1 MIELILKNGG
11 LNDDVVY
18 IAENGKVFKG
28 NFVAIIEYYTFLNEW
43 NNKKHYKSFK
53 TLENLY
59 KFIDKNYKNVTL
71 EY

>member
-1 MIELILKNGG
+1 MVELILKNGV
-11 LNDDVVY
+11 LNDDIVY

-28 NFVAIIEYYTFLNEW
+28 NFVAIIEYYTYVNEW
-43 NNKKHYKSFK
+43 NNKRHYKSFR